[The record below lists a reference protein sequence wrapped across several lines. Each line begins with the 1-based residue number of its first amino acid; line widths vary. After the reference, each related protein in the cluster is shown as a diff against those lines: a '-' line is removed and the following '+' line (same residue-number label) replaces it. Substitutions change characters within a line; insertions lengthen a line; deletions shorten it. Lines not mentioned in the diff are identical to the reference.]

1 MKLETRIRQS
11 IIHRKGAVFSR
22 SDLASLGSQSQVT
35 FVLSKLIDS
44 GELLRIS
51 RGFYAKA
58 QPKGGDV
65 KTCAPT
71 EQVVRD
77 IVKKLGLQ
85 LHPNSAK
92 ELKNAKPKSTLVI
105 ETKSSRTDRVL
116 KFNDI
121 KIILRSH
128 KTSHSC
134 RNGVVAPVGRIP
146 TKNIRE
152 YVLKLANQYNV
163 SYEYSSIDQFADSVT
178 SLAGDEVKHDHV
190 EDLLVALK
198 RAGKLTMQQVAML
211 SVNYLRERHV
221 SF

>member
-22 SDLASLGSQSQVT
+22 SDLASLGSPSQVT
-35 FVLSKLIDS
+35 FVLSKLIDN

-71 EQVVRD
+71 DQVVRD

-85 LHPNSAK
+85 LHGNLSK

-105 ETKSSRTDRVL
+105 ETKSSRTDRIL
-116 KFNDI
+116 KLNDI
-121 KIILRSH
+121 QIILRNH

-134 RNGVVAPVGRIP
+134 KNGVVAPIGRMP
-146 TKNIRE
+146 TKNIEE
-152 YVLKLANQYNV
+152 YVFKLAKQYNV
-163 SYEYSSIDQFADSVT
+163 SYAYNSIDQFADSVT
-178 SLAGDEVKHDHV
+178 SLAGDEVKHDPV